1 MISPIFIWLEV
12 TNRCNANCVYC
23 DRRYIGKLHDMD
35 FNLYKKVV
43 DSCPYAKVIQI
54 QGVGE
59 PLLYPK
65 IVEAVAYAKRKDVTV
80 RFSTN
85 ASLLNKDLSLQL
97 LNAGLGE
104 IRFSVDECTK
114 EGYESLR
121 RGLKWETVLENIK
134 TFERLKEEGGYRTK
148 TILRMTRTKE
158 NSPRMPEIIAFW
170 EKIVTL
176 VLTTPERLIPPPS
189 LFKNNMFSSGK
200 TLKCKRVWE
209 HLTVRADGTVGLCCR
224 DWTNVYSMG
233 NLVKENVLD
242 VYNSK
247 RFCKIRNAIKT
258 GVNYPTLCNYCKTD
272 SVRWLL

>member
-1 MISPIFIWLEV
+1 MLKPSFLWMEL

-23 DRRYIGKLHDMD
+23 DRTYVGKPHDMD
-35 FNLYKKVV
+35 FNLYKKIV
-43 DSCPYAKVIQI
+43 DSCPYAKVIQV

-65 IVEAVAYAKRKDVTV
+65 IVEAITYAKRRKRIV

-97 LNAGLGE
+97 LEAGLGE

-121 RGLKWETVLENIK
+121 KGLKWETVLENIK
-134 TFERLKEEGGYRTK
+134 NFEMLKEEGGYKTK

-158 NSPRMPEIIAFW
+158 NSRRMPDIIAFW
-170 EKIVTL
+170 KEIVTP

-200 TLKCKRVWE
+200 PLRCKRVGQ
-209 HLTVRADGTVGLCCR
+209 HLSVRSNGTVILCCR
-224 DWTNVYSMG
+224 DWGSVYSMG
-233 NLVKENVLD
+233 NLVKESVLD
-242 VYNSK
+242 VYNGK
-247 RFCKIRNAIKT
+247 KFCKTRNAIKT
-258 GVNYPTLCNYCKTD
+258 GVNYPTLCKYCKAGST
-272 SVRWLL
+272 R